1 MERHGTRGVQA
12 VAPALR
18 AARIVAGGAWAV
30 FAAVCAGTLLAAAL
44 EPLADRRR
52 NG

>member
-1 MERHGTRGVQA
+1 MERHGPRGLQA
-12 VAPALR
+12 APALR
-18 AARIVAGGAWAV
+18 ALRAVAGGMWAV

-52 NG
+52 RAP